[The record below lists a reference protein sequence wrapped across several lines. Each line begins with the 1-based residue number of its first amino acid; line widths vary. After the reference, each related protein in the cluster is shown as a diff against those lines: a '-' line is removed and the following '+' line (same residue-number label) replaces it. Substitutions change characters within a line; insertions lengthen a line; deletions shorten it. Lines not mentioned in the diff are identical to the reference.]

1 MTKISPPW
9 LDGGRMGLFDE
20 LGRRF
25 DVGMRS
31 AKRKSILGQPAV
43 TAPSGATILHLSEAA
58 IRYRTVGTG
67 PGTIVLA
74 ADPPVVIEQ
83 YDRLIDLLSPHV
95 QVVVMEVPGFGF
107 SLPDKSMRFDFTSA
121 NAVIAQFLQRLDLG
135 PAVLAFPCVTAYAA
149 VAIAHSHPHLVSGV
163 VLIQA
168 PSWEQEIAWKKARD
182 PQGILGTPLLGQVAL
197 NALKRKRAPDWFKAA
212 VGHRP
217 MFKDLVVTTDEA
229 FAHGACFCLASAF
242 QRYLTD
248 EAPLLSPVAQPS
260 LVIWGL
266 KDRSHATT
274 DRNTSS
280 QLAPG
285 AATVDIAEAGHFPE
299 LEQPEQFATA
309 VLNWM
314 ASEGLRPAA

>member
-1 MTKISPPW
+1 
-9 LDGGRMGLFDE
+9 MGLFDE

-25 DVGMRS
+25 DTRMGDAR
-31 AKRKSILGQPAV
+31 RKAV
-43 TAPSGATILHLSEAA
+43 LSHPHITARDGTAIMQLPDAA
-58 IRYRTVGTG
+58 IRYRIMGDGTATV
-67 PGTIVLA
+67 VLA

-95 QVVVMEVPGFGF
+95 RVVVMEVPGFGF
-107 SLPDKSMRFDFTSA
+107 SLPGRSMRFDFAAA
-121 NAVIAQFLQRLDLG
+121 NAVIADFLKRLDLG

-149 VAIAHSHPHLVSGV
+149 IDIARRHPDLVSGV
-163 VLIQA
+163 ALIQA
-168 PSWEQEIAWKKARD
+168 PSWPEEIAWKKARD
-182 PQGILGTPLLGQVAL
+182 PQGILGTPLFGQVAL

-217 MFKDLVVTTDEA
+217 MFKDIVATTDEA

-248 EAPLLSPVAQPS
+248 EAPPLTPLAQPA
-260 LVIWGL
+260 LIVWGL

-274 DRNTSS
+274 DRSTSN

-285 AATVDIAEAGHFPE
+285 APVVEIAEAGHFPE
-299 LEQPEQFATA
+299 LEQPEEFALA
-309 VLNWM
+309 LLGWM
-314 ASEGLRPAA
+314 ASTGLRPPA